1 MTETG
6 VRFIHRRGGSREIA
20 ELLQSIFVG
29 ELLAPSRVLYLISP
43 WISNV
48 PILDN
53 RAHAFVSLEPG
64 WTHSEVRL
72 IEVLERLMDMGCKLV
87 VATRPERHNVSFLH
101 TLRQAS
107 ERIGV
112 SPVIHE
118 VEELHEKGIL
128 GDVFYLSGSM
138 NLTFNGISIN
148 EERVDYCTDER
159 VIAHTRG
166 IYADRWGGGRG

>member
-1 MTETG
+1 MNERG
-6 VRFIHRRGGSREIA
+6 VRFIHQRAGSHEIA
-20 ELLQSIFVG
+20 NLLQAIFVG
-29 ELLAPSRVLYLISP
+29 ELLAPSRVLYLVSP

-53 RAHAFVSLEPG
+53 RAHAFVSLEPS
-64 WTHSEVRL
+64 WTHGEIRL
-72 IEVLERLMDMGCKLV
+72 VEVLERLMDMGCRLI
-87 VATRPERHNVSFLH
+87 VATRPDKHNLSFLRG
-101 TLRQAS
+101 LAQAG
-107 ERIGV
+107 ERLGV
-112 SPVIHE
+112 SPVIHQ

-148 EERVDYCTDER
+148 EEGVNYHTEDS

-166 IYADRWGGGRG
+166 IFADRWGRGNR